1 MKLYFK
7 SARITPQLFEVI
19 STQDGCTVT
28 DCRGQRSY
36 FDSPEAFQANQAYL
50 WEAPTTPITKL
61 EYLEAYQEY
70 LREQLDNVGEQFFRA
85 LSDECIDKLVN
96 NAAPSITLQLP
107 KGITTAA

>member
-7 SARITPQLFEVI
+7 SARITPQLFEVD
-19 STQDGCTVT
+19 STQNGCTVT
-28 DCRGQRSY
+28 DCRGQRTY
-36 FDSPEAFQANQAYL
+36 FKSCEGFQANQAYL

-85 LSDECIDKLVN
+85 LSNECIDKLVN

>member
-7 SARITPQLFEVI
+7 SARITPQLFEVD
-19 STQDGCTVT
+19 STQNGCTVT
-28 DCRGQRSY
+28 DCRGQRTY
-36 FDSPEAFQANQAYL
+36 FKSCEGFQANQAYL

-61 EYLEAYQEY
+61 EYLEAYQEHLY
-70 LREQLDNVGEQFFRA
+70 DEVDRVGRQMLHA
-85 LSDECIDKLVN
+85 MASECIDKLVN